1 MTGSFFREGVMSK
14 LQQLARVSGALT
26 IACALGAFA
35 AAPARADG
43 SVSAL
48 NMGMGARP
56 GEMPRFDAVV
66 QQYNAS
72 GERFRID
79 SHCQSACTLF
89 LSIRNVC
96 ITPGATL
103 LFHAGGNRN
112 RGILSPGSTQHM
124 LDAYNP
130 ALRKYV
136 SDNHFMD
143 TFDFHAISGREMIAR
158 FGYRACR

>member
-1 MTGSFFREGVMSK
+1 MNSSRRFTRTLGTLS
-14 LQQLARVSGALT
+14 LL
-26 IACALGAFA
+26 CALAL

-48 NMGMGARP
+48 GMGMGARP

-79 SHCQSACTLF
+79 GHCQSACTIF
-89 LSIRNVC
+89 LSIKNVC
-96 ITPGATL
+96 IAPGATL
-103 LFHAGGNRN
+103 LFHSGGDPKTNRV
-112 RGILSPGSTQHM
+112 SEASTQHM
-124 LDAYNP
+124 LGAYNA
-130 ALRKYV
+130 ALRQYV

-143 TFDFHAISGREMIAR
+143 TFAFHTISGREMVSR
-158 FGYRACR
+158 FGYPACR

>member
-1 MTGSFFREGVMSK
+1 MLKSRLFTR
-14 LQQLARVSGALT
+14 ALMLLCVLG
-26 IACALGAFA
+26 ACAAT
-35 AAPARADG
+35 PARADG

-48 NMGMGARP
+48 GMGMGARP

-79 SHCQSACTLF
+79 SHCQSACTIF

-96 ITPGATL
+96 VTPNATL
-103 LFHAGGNRN
+103 LFHAGGDR
-112 RGILSPGSTQHM
+112 RAGRISPASTQHM
-124 LDAYNP
+124 LAAYNP
-130 ALRKYV
+130 ALRQYV

-143 TFDFHAISGREMIAR
+143 TFEFHAIPGREIVSR
-158 FGYRACR
+158 FGYPACR